1 MHKLVNK
8 GKIQALKA
16 TSNQTKTKPLIFVSC
31 QITKPVLNNIGHW
44 NIRKFYY

>member
-16 TSNQTKTKPLIFVSC
+16 TSNQTKTKPLIFVGC
-31 QITKPVLNNIGHW
+31 QITKSVLNNIGHW